1 MGRSFKIILLLLCL
15 FLAKWMAA
23 QNGQINIPRIT
34 SMPDQPSPYNMRD
47 WKRVAMKYDSFIY
60 DKNKSGQY
68 LPLVSY
74 TANGINYP
82 NQKQIRLHTYVGTK
96 SPQNSEGINVLPSL
110 VGAAL
115 SGQDIRNMYGLD
127 RLVMAQDFFNK
138 ANGENLL
145 CHSSSAFLPS

>member
-1 MGRSFKIILLLLCL
+1 MGRSFKIILLLFCL

-74 TANGINYP
+74 TANGINLSLIHISTIVKGVVTETNGSPMIGVSIAEKNTTNGTITDIDGSYSLKVNSTASVLVLSLIHIYP
-82 NQKQIRLHTYVGTK
+82 MDAK
-96 SPQNSEGINVLPSL
+96 
-110 VGAAL
+110 
-115 SGQDIRNMYGLD
+115 
-127 RLVMAQDFFNK
+127 
-138 ANGENLL
+138 
-145 CHSSSAFLPS
+145 